1 MYIPYMI
8 IDAQTIMFLLLTIVG
23 LLVIAVISLTWQL
36 ILMKKQWSIFMKTPK
51 QITED
56 YNNRISTSIR
66 GCATVRYD
74 AFADTGGKQSFATAF
89 ITESGSGVIISS
101 IYSRA
106 RVTTYAKP
114 IQQFKSTY
122 ELSVEENQ
130 ALTEARKS
138 L

>member
-8 IDAQTIMFLLLTIVG
+8 TNPQTIMFIVITVVG
-23 LLVIAVISLTWQL
+23 LLMITVIILSWNL
-36 ILMKKQWSIFMKTPK
+36 IAMKKQWSIFMKTPK

-74 AFADTGGKQSFATAF
+74 AFADTGGKQSFATAL

-101 IYSRA
+101 IYTRA
-106 RVTTYAKP
+106 RVSMYAKP
-114 IQQFKSTY
+114 IEQFTSTY
-122 ELSVEENQ
+122 ELSKEEQQ
-130 ALTEARKS
+130 ALSEARKS